1 MPGKK
6 SPMKKRAANR
16 KSSAAV
22 SKKRAATFKQSVRP
36 ARKTATQRVAR
47 LKVVPVSADPT
58 IENLKKI
65 EHIVVLMME
74 NRSFDHMLG
83 YLRLEG
89 GRSEIDGLT
98 AGLANTHAG
107 RTFPIHRLPTTTLND
122 EQDPN
127 HDEQGVKD
135 QLANNNGG
143 FVSTYARTNPGDPNP
158 ATVMGHYNAEDVP
171 LYDHLAREFAV
182 CDRWF
187 SSVPGATWP
196 NRLYSTT
203 GRANGSKNNKGVPFY
218 NLPAFVRHLDAAK
231 ASWRWYAHER
241 VLFSTMTTLK
251 LIDGQFRRKGNHKN
265 FKSDFFN
272 DAKEGKLPA
281 VSWIDPNFVDFGGQ
295 FESNDDHA
303 PADVLAGQELA
314 LKIYH
319 ALVNSPNWSK
329 TLLVV
334 TYDEHGGFYDHVA
347 PPAAEDDDPNF
358 RTYGVRVPALVVSPF
373 TPRGAVSHTLYD
385 HTSIIKSILLR
396 FCRQADGGIPD
407 MGKRVTA
414 ANHLGSLLTEATA
427 RPATPLAAYQNVVD
441 RIAEWHKKKFGDS
454 IKLSA
459 REFHPRKLNEFQEG
473 WIEAQKRL
481 IRLEQK
487 PAKR

>member
-6 SPMKKRAANR
+6 KVTRGKVSSKATGKKTSLSPAAKRAA
-16 KSSAAV
+16 KAAASRPAV
-22 SKKRAATFKQSVRP
+22 KRAARM
-36 ARKTATQRVAR
+36 R
-47 LKVVPVSADPT
+47 VVPVAADPT
-58 IENLKKI
+58 AANLQKI

-89 GRSEIDGLT
+89 GRTEIDGLT
-98 AGLANTHAG
+98 PGLANMHDG
-107 RTFPIHRLPTTTLND
+107 RSFPIRHLPTTILND

-127 HDEQGVKD
+127 HDEAGVRE
-135 QLANNNGG
+135 QLANGNGG
-143 FVSTYARTNPGDPNP
+143 FVSVYARTNPGDPDP
-158 ATVMGHYNAEDVP
+158 GTVMGYHNAGDVP

-196 NRLYSTT
+196 NRLYAVT
-203 GRANGSKNNKGVPFY
+203 GRADGSKDNKRVPLY
-218 NLPAFVRHLDAAK
+218 NLPSVIRQLDAARV
-231 ASWRWYAHER
+231 SWRWYAHER

-251 LIDGQFRRKGNHKN
+251 LTDGQYRLKGNHRKFN
-265 FKSDFFN
+265 NDFLN
-272 DAKEGKLPA
+272 DAKQGKLPA

-319 ALVNSPNWSK
+319 ALVNSPQWPK
-329 TLLVV
+329 TLFII
-334 TYDEHGGFYDHVA
+334 TYDEHGGFYDHVS
-347 PPAAEDDDPNF
+347 PPAAEDDNPAF
-358 RTYGVRVPALVVSPF
+358 RSYGVRVPALVVSPF

-396 FCRQADGGIPD
+396 FCRQPDGAIPD
-407 MGKRVTA
+407 MGRRVTA
-414 ANHLGSLLTEATA
+414 ANHLGDLLTETA
-427 RPATPLAAYQNVVD
+427 PRPATPLAAYQNVVNQ
-441 RIAEWHKKKFGDS
+441 IADWHKKKFGDA
-454 IKLSA
+454 IKLA
-459 REFHPRKLNEFQEG
+459 AGEFRPQKLNDFQEG
-473 WIEAQKRL
+473 WLAAQKRL
-481 IRLEQK
+481 IRLEQQPQK
-487 PAKR
+487 K